1 MPINEEETEMS
12 SKIELNVNQYGD
24 ELLTLYVNGE
34 YEAARDMYTVVQK
47 AAQEDKSTMQT
58 LIALHLYK
66 NERIVDKT
74 VADAVVD
81 CVHTL
86 RAQGHPNF
94 AAELPRRSYN
104 YNGDCE
110 EKKEAL
116 QQWVDGLITQSELHN
131 KLKSLNSK

>member
-12 SKIELNVNQYGD
+12 SKIELNVSQYGD
-24 ELLTLYVNGE
+24 ELLTAYVNGE
-34 YEAARDMYTVVQK
+34 YEAVLDMWSAVEKT
-47 AAQEDKSTMQT
+47 ENTQT
-58 LIALHLYK
+58 LIALHKYE
-66 NERIVDKT
+66 NERIADKT
-74 VADAVVD
+74 VPAAVVD

-110 EKKEAL
+110 EKKEVQ
-116 QQWVDGLITQSELHN
+116 QQWLDGLITQSEMAA
-131 KLKSLNSK
+131 KLKSLDSQ

>member
-34 YEAARDMYTVVQK
+34 YEAALDMYTVVQK

-74 VADAVVD
+74 VAHAAVD

-86 RAQGHPNF
+86 RAQGHPKF

-116 QQWVDGLITQSELHN
+116 QQWVNGLITQSELSN
-131 KLKSLNSK
+131 KLKSLDSQ

>member
-34 YEAARDMYTVVQK
+34 YEAALDMFSAVQK
-47 AAQEDKSTMQT
+47 AADEDKSTMQT

-74 VADAVVD
+74 VAHAAVD

-86 RAQGHPNF
+86 RAQGHPKF

-116 QQWVDGLITQSELHN
+116 QQWVNGLITQSELSN
-131 KLKSLNSK
+131 KLKSLDSQ

>member
-1 MPINEEETEMS
+1 MS

-24 ELLTLYVNGE
+24 ELLTLYASGKH
-34 YEAARDMYTVVQK
+34 EAVLDMYTVVQK
-47 AAQEDKSTMQT
+47 AAGEDESTLQT
-58 LIALHLYK
+58 LIALSLYK

-74 VADAVVD
+74 VAHAVVD
-81 CVHTL
+81 CVQTL

>member
-1 MPINEEETEMS
+1 MVDI
-12 SKIELNVNQYGD
+12 NVNQYGD
-24 ELLTLYVNGE
+24 ELLTLYASGKH
-34 YEAARDMYTVVQK
+34 EAATDMYTVVQK
-47 AAQEDKSTMQT
+47 AANEDEGESTLQT
-58 LIALHLYK
+58 LIALHWYK